1 MFCVDCCD
9 CNDCWNCAD
18 CNKLVNCD
26 NCADCNSSE
35 YLVKCDD
42 STKLYKCNRCTK
54 CYRLNNCDD
63 CYKCRH
69 LDESNNCIKCN
80 NCTRCYHSYKLN
92 GFKDTFFTYGN
103 IEDLKYEIKFEF
115 KNLNSFL
122 ANISKLYK
130 DYYVENNENNET
142 INDDDIIDKLE
153 DFKNFNKIENTIDLQ
168 RLTNTIIQLHMVGI
182 RNKYMDDMIYN
193 INYLKINECTE
204 VLGAFGVIGLN
215 NDVDEDE

>member
-18 CNKLVNCD
+18 CNKLINCD
-26 NCADCNSSE
+26 NCIKCNSSE

-63 CYKCRH
+63 CYKCRY

-92 GFKDTFFTYGN
+92 NFKDTFFTYGN

-153 DFKNFNKIENTIDLQ
+153 DFKNFNKIENAIDLQ
-168 RLTNTIIQLHMVGI
+168 RLTNTIIQFHMVGI

-204 VLGAFGVIGLN
+204 VLGAFGVIDLN